1 MDSQLEL
8 MNAKEVAEM
17 LKVSRPTVYA
27 LIRNNELPCGYKIG
41 RKRLWAREAIT
52 AWIQSN
58 EMKGVA
64 E

>member
-17 LKVSRPTVYA
+17 LKVSRPTVYH
-27 LIRNNELPCGYKIG
+27 LIRNNELPGGYRIG
-41 RKRLWAREAIT
+41 RKRMWTRGAII